1 MTREEELLMRE
12 GRLMAIKGQGNTLR
26 NQMKQ
31 RRVGLQRRASQ
42 MFPPSTSDASQHI
55 HRPSS
60 PKRSPHRVDPLSAL
74 TRAEDSFLKVS
85 ASDASDFI
93 EQGHLSSGTL
103 SMEMRSSAALQSSFS
118 MARRAQQQRQGVKY
132 GAGGSRVKL
141 AFEEAPAPNKWGY
154 SSETPHFSQQ
164 SAGFGSLRQLAVAN
178 SLPTESEFRPQLSKI
193 RKAPSFHVSD
203 RMLREWKGQRAFES
217 SLGRRDSLRRLLT
230 DANERVPPQVP
241 ITTAASSPTPSHS
254 CIRCCFTGYT

>member
-1 MTREEELLMRE
+1 
-12 GRLMAIKGQGNTLR
+12 MAIKGQGNTLR

-60 PKRSPHRVDPLSAL
+60 PKRSPHRVHPLSAL

-203 RMLREWKGQRAFES
+203 RMLR
-217 SLGRRDSLRRLLT
+217 
-230 DANERVPPQVP
+230 
-241 ITTAASSPTPSHS
+241 
-254 CIRCCFTGYT
+254 